1 MLLVGL
7 FWVWI
12 GVVTLGLGLGVA
24 RLLRALGGALPP
36 LVAESPELLS
46 LTGLAGLAWLVAVLS
61 FGWPVA
67 LPMQLGLSALAL
79 GVLVARRGA
88 LGQLVLAYAR
98 HWRAAGTA
106 AGVLAAVLVLVVL
119 VHATQFP
126 RFADSTLYHAQ
137 TIRWLHQFAVVPGLG
152 NLHSRLAFN
161 SHADLL
167 TAFFS
172 PASPPAS
179 WPAFQQ
185 TVNSYGFVLLTL
197 CHVRRA
203 AQNLR
208 PNGRPWLAVYYLGS
222 MLLLLLC
229 TRFWISSPMPD
240 MPVAA
245 LGLLLLGVLLETPRL
260 APAGLAWLVLLVA
273 TAVTLKASAV
283 AMLLWPVAW
292 VLRANA
298 RGWGQRM
305 GLLVGVGL
313 VVALPWLGRNVVLS
327 GYAVYPLAAGL
338 GPVVAEWAIPTP
350 RPTADVAEIH
360 LYARRPDDDWRAS
373 ARQSV
378 PQWLPFWWQHHDI
391 ADQRLLLLLLVSPVL
406 VAGSLVWRR
415 GLGWWRRPEYQ
426 LYGLLLLSCGWW
438 FGVAP
443 ALRFGYA
450 YVIGV
455 AVLGP
460 ILVGQHWPMRWLRA
474 GGWLLAALSFIYGVK
489 DLGRE
494 ISWPGALKTFA
505 VWPADYRTGEI
516 AVVKQL
522 GPYRIYAG
530 VPNGRCGNSALPCTD
545 TLYAGLQM
553 RGATLQ
559 QGFQIIAP
567 ATEARTQRK
576 EAVIIH

>member
-24 RLLRALGGALPP
+24 RLLRVLGGALPP

-61 FGWPVA
+61 FVWPVA

-79 GVLVARRGA
+79 VVLVAQREA
-88 LGQLVLAYAR
+88 LGQLLRAYGQ
-98 HWRAAGTA
+98 HWQVAG
-106 AGVLAAVLVLVVL
+106 AGAGGLAAVLVVGVL
-119 VHATQFP
+119 VHAVQPPSFIDT
-126 RFADSTLYHAQ
+126 TLYHAQ
-137 TIRWLHQFAVVPGLG
+137 TIQWMHRFAVVPGLG

-172 PASPPAS
+172 PASPPVS

-185 TVNSYGFVLLTL
+185 TVNSYGFLLLTL
-197 CHVRRA
+197 YHVRRA
-203 AQNLR
+203 AQHLR
-208 PNGRPWLAVYYLGS
+208 PGGRPWLAVYYLGS
-222 MLLLLLC
+222 LLLLLLS

-240 MPVAA
+240 MPTAV

-292 VLRANA
+292 ALRGNG
-298 RGWGQRM
+298 RDWGRRM

-327 GYAVYPLAAGL
+327 GYAVYPLAASVGT
-338 GPVVAEWAIPTP
+338 VVADWAIPTP
-350 RPTADVAEIH
+350 RPAADMAEIR
-360 LYARRPDDDWRAS
+360 LFALRPANDWSHAAGQTIS
-373 ARQSV
+373 
-378 PQWLPFWWQHHDI
+378 QWLPFWWQQQEL
-391 ADQRLLLLLLVSPVL
+391 ADQRLLLLLLASLGL
-406 VAGSLVWRR
+406 VTGSLVWQRR
-415 GLGWWRRPEYQ
+415 TRWWRRIEYQ
-426 LYGLLLLSCGWW
+426 LYGLLLLNCGWW

-443 ALRFGYA
+443 ALRFGYT
-450 YVIGV
+450 YVIGIT
-455 AVLGP
+455 VLGFVL
-460 ILVGQHWPMRWLRA
+460 IGQAWPVRWLRV
-474 GGWLLAALSFIYGVK
+474 GGWLLALLSLTYGLK
-489 DLGRE
+489 DLASE
-494 ISWPGALKTFA
+494 INKSGVLTTRA
-505 VWPADYRTGEI
+505 VWPADYRAERT

-522 GPYRIYAG
+522 GPYRVYIG
-530 VPNGRCGNSALPCTD
+530 VHDGHCGNSLLPCTD
-545 TLYAGLQM
+545 TLYAGLQL

-559 QGFQIIAP
+559 QGFRMSAP
-567 ATEARTQRK
+567 AVDARTLR
-576 EAVIIH
+576 

>member
-88 LGQLVLAYAR
+88 LGQLLRACGQQ
-98 HWRAAGTA
+98 WRVAG
-106 AGVLAAVLVLVVL
+106 AGAGGLAAVLVVVVL
-119 VHATQFP
+119 VHATQPPSFI
-126 RFADSTLYHAQ
+126 DTTLYHAQ
-137 TIRWLHQFAVVPGLG
+137 TIQWLHRFAVVPGLG

-172 PASPPAS
+172 PASQLGS

-185 TVNSYGFVLLTL
+185 TVNSYGFLLLTL

-208 PNGRPWLAVYYLGS
+208 PGGRPWLAGYYLGS
-222 MLLLLLC
+222 MLLLLLS

-240 MPVAA
+240 MPVAV
-245 LGLLLLGVLLETPRL
+245 LDLLLLGVLLETPRL
-260 APAGLAWLVLLVA
+260 TATGLAWLVVLAA

-292 VLRANA
+292 ALRGNV
-298 RGWGQRM
+298 RDWRRRLGV
-305 GLLVGVGL
+305 LVGVGL

-327 GYAVYPLAAGL
+327 GYAVYPLAASVGT
-338 GPVVAEWAIPTP
+338 VAADWAIPTP
-350 RPTADVAEIH
+350 RPAADMAEIR
-360 LYARRPDDDWRAS
+360 LFARRPANDWPRA
-373 ARQSV
+373 AGQTM
-378 PQWLPFWWQHHDI
+378 PQWLPFWWQQYEP
-391 ADQRLLLLLLVSPVL
+391 ADQRLLWLLLASPVL
-406 VAGSLVWRR
+406 VAGSLLWPRRTHWWRR
-415 GLGWWRRPEYQ
+415 GEYQ
-426 LYGLLLLSCGWW
+426 LYGLLLLNCGWW

-443 ALRFGYA
+443 ALRFGYT

-460 ILVGQHWPMRWLRA
+460 VLVGQNWPVRWLRA
-474 GGWLLAALSFIYGVK
+474 GGWLLATLSLAYGLK
-489 DLGRE
+489 DLGSE
-494 ISWPGALKTFA
+494 ISKPGVLTTYA
-505 VWPADYRTGEI
+505 VWPADYRAERT
-516 AVVKQL
+516 AVVKRL
-522 GPYRIYAG
+522 GPYRVYVG
-530 VPNGRCGNSALPCTD
+530 VHDGHCGNTALPCTD
-545 TLYAGLQM
+545 TLYAGLQL

-559 QGFQIIAP
+559 QGFRMSAP
-567 ATEARTQRK
+567 VAEARTRR
-576 EAVIIH
+576 

>member
-67 LPMQLGLSALAL
+67 LPMQLGLSALSL
-79 GVLVARRGA
+79 VVLVAQREA
-88 LGQLVLAYAR
+88 LGQLLRACGQR
-98 HWRAAGTA
+98 WRAAGAA
-106 AGVLAAVLVLVVL
+106 AGALAAVLVVGVL
-119 VHATQFP
+119 MHAVQPPSFIDT
-126 RFADSTLYHAQ
+126 TLYHAQ
-137 TIRWLHQFAVVPGLG
+137 TIQWLHRFAVVPGLG

-172 PASPPAS
+172 PASQPVS

-185 TVNSYGFVLLTL
+185 TVNSYGFLLLTL

-208 PNGRPWLAVYYLGS
+208 PGGRPWLAGYYLGS
-222 MLLLLLC
+222 LLLLLLS

-240 MPVAA
+240 MPVAV

-260 APAGLAWLVLLVA
+260 TAAGLAWLVVLAA
-273 TAVTLKASAV
+273 TAVTFKASAV

-292 VLRANA
+292 ALRGNV
-298 RGWGQRM
+298 RDWRRRLGM
-305 GLLVGVGL
+305 LVGVGL

-327 GYAVYPLAAGL
+327 GYAVYPLAASVGT
-338 GPVVAEWAIPTP
+338 VIADWAIPTP
-350 RPTADVAEIH
+350 RPTADMAEIR
-360 LYARRPDDDWRAS
+360 LFARRPANDWPRA
-373 ARQSV
+373 AGQTM
-378 PQWLPFWWQHHDI
+378 PQWLPFWWQQHEP
-391 ADQRLLLLLLVSPVL
+391 ADQRLVLLLLASPVL
-406 VAGSLVWRR
+406 VAGSLVWQRR
-415 GLGWWRRPEYQ
+415 THWWRRVEYQ

-443 ALRFGYA
+443 ALRFGYT

-460 ILVGQHWPMRWLRA
+460 VLVGQTWPVHWLRV
-474 GGWLLAALSFIYGVK
+474 GGWLLATLSLTFGLK
-489 DLGRE
+489 DLGSE
-494 ISWPGALKTFA
+494 INKPGVLTAHA
-505 VWPADYRTGEI
+505 VWPADYRTERT
-516 AVVKQL
+516 AVVKRL
-522 GPYRIYAG
+522 GPYRVYVG
-530 VPNGRCGNSALPCTD
+530 VHDGHCGNTALPCTD
-545 TLYAGLQM
+545 TLYAGLQL

-559 QGFQIIAP
+559 QGFRMSAP
-567 ATEARTQRK
+567 AAEARTRR
-576 EAVIIH
+576 

>member
-67 LPMQLGLSALAL
+67 LPMQLGLSALSL
-79 GVLVARRGA
+79 VVLVAQREA
-88 LGQLVLAYAR
+88 LGQLLRACGQR
-98 HWRAAGTA
+98 WRAAGAA
-106 AGVLAAVLVLVVL
+106 AGALAAVLVLVVL
-119 VHATQFP
+119 MHATQFP

-137 TIRWLHQFAVVPGLG
+137 TIRWIHQFAVVPGLG

-172 PASPPAS
+172 PASQPGS

-185 TVNSYGFVLLTL
+185 TVNSYGFLLLTL

-208 PNGRPWLAVYYLGS
+208 PGGRPWLAGYYLGS
-222 MLLLLLC
+222 LLLLLLS

-240 MPVAA
+240 MPVAV

-260 APAGLAWLVLLVA
+260 TAAGLAWLVVLAA

-283 AMLLWPVAW
+283 AMLLWPVTWA
-292 VLRANA
+292 LRGNGRY
-298 RGWGQRM
+298 RGRRL

-338 GPVVAEWAIPTP
+338 GPVVADWAIPTP

-360 LYARRPDDDWRAS
+360 LYARRPADDWRYS

-378 PQWLPFWWQHHDI
+378 PQWLPFWWQYHEL
-391 ADQRLLLLLLVSPVL
+391 ADQRLLMLLLVSPVL
-406 VAGSLVWRR
+406 VAGSLVWQRWPR
-415 GLGWWRRPEYQ
+415 WWRRAEYQ
-426 LYGLLLLSCGWW
+426 LYGLLLLSCVWW

-443 ALRFGYA
+443 ALRFGYT

-460 ILVGQHWPMRWLRA
+460 VLVGQNWPMRWLRA
-474 GGWLLAALSFIYGVK
+474 GGWVLAALSLTYGLK

-494 ISWPGALKTFA
+494 ISRPGVLTTYA

-516 AVVKQL
+516 ALVKRL
-522 GPYRIYAG
+522 GPYRVYAG

-545 TLYAGLQM
+545 TLYAGLQL

-559 QGFQIIAP
+559 QGFRMSAP
-567 ATEARTQRK
+567 TAEARTRQ
-576 EAVIIH
+576 

>member
-7 FWVWI
+7 FWIWI
-12 GVVTLGLGLGVA
+12 GVVTLGMGLGVA
-24 RLLRALGGALPP
+24 RLLRRLGSALPL

-46 LTGLAGLAWLVAVLS
+46 LTGLAGVAWLVAVLS
-61 FGWPVA
+61 FVWPVA
-67 LPMQLGLSALAL
+67 LAMQLGVSILAV
-79 GVLVARRGA
+79 GMLVAQRRD
-88 LGQLVLAYAR
+88 LTQLVRTYGR
-98 HWRAAGTA
+98 QWREVGAGG
-106 AGVLAAVLVLVVL
+106 GVLATLLVLVVL
-119 VHATQFP
+119 MHATQFP
-126 RFADSTLYHAQ
+126 RFADSTLYHGQ
-137 TIRWLHQFAVVPGLG
+137 TIRWLHEFAVVPGLG
-152 NLHSRLAFN
+152 NLHGRLAFN

-172 PASPPAS
+172 PASSPAS

-185 TVNSYGFVLLTL
+185 TVTSYGFVLLTL

-240 MPVAA
+240 MPTAA
-245 LGLLLLGVLLETPRL
+245 LGLLVLGVLLEMPRL
-260 APAGLAWLVLLVA
+260 TAGGLAWLVLLVA
-273 TAVTLKASAV
+273 TAVTLKASAA
-283 AMLLWPVAW
+283 AMVLWPLAW
-292 VLRANA
+292 ALRANA
-298 RGWGQRM
+298 REWGRRM

-313 VVALPWLGRNVVLS
+313 VVALPWVGRNVVLS
-327 GYAVYPLAAGL
+327 GYVVYPLAASL

-350 RPTADVAEIH
+350 RSVADVAEIH
-360 LYARRPDDDWRAS
+360 LYARRPDDAWRS
-373 ARQSV
+373 SVRQSV
-378 PQWLPFWWQHHDI
+378 PQWLPFWWHHHDI

-406 VAGSLVWRR
+406 VAGGLVWRR
-415 GLGWWRRPEYQ
+415 ELGWWRRPEYQ

-443 ALRFGYA
+443 ALRFGYT

-455 AVLGP
+455 AILGP
-460 ILVGQHWPMRWLRA
+460 ILVSQHGPVRWLRA
-474 GGWLLAALSFIYGVK
+474 GGWLLAALSLIYGVR

-494 ISWPGALKTFA
+494 MSRPHALQTFA
-505 VWPADYRTGEI
+505 VWPADYGASEV

-530 VPNGRCGNSALPCTD
+530 VPNGRCGNNQLPCTD
-545 TLYAGLQM
+545 TLYAGLQL

-559 QGFQIIAP
+559 QGFRISAP
-567 ATEARTQRK
+567 ATEARIQK
-576 EAVIIH
+576 VSNGK